1 MNTLCE
7 TTEKL
12 LVISVQ
18 YLGQM
23 VADYPADWNERR
35 KDVYRRDDFKCQNC
49 GRGGGSHGDVEL
61 HAHHI
66 VPKQSGGTHQ
76 LSNLKTLCNECH
88 KAVHNDVQAPT
99 RFENQTINSSGSQTS
114 TIIFDT
120 SMRVSSIMYS
130 LSDDDA
136 EEFPFDTT
144 HNQLGIL
151 IYSMVIF
158 RGAQSDL
165 LEFSDK
171 NENAPD
177 KLCERYL
184 TSKRIIEY
192 CFGQTLDVDDDD
204 LRTLFNL
211 AMASN
216 TPSRKLQ
223 KSLDRD
229 FSEYNTVYEMINE
242 WEREQPKEVPAEFDE
257 FLRLT
262 RRFVEALHKS
272 FNLRKELIAVGPNG
286 IVTLTVSVEN
296 QWELKEVDDELESVA
311 PQWWDLFSTLSKK
324 GLREAKN
331 DRSDRPETQSDQSE
345 GCFIAT
351 AAMGSSDN
359 GKVEL
364 LRDFRDEVLK
374 RSIFGRLF
382 IRFYYR
388 VSPPIAAWISRSKW
402 RKMVVKQVI
411 VNPAVATIRLTSG
424 DVE

>member
-1 MNTLCE
+1 M
-7 TTEKL
+7 
-12 LVISVQ
+12 
-18 YLGQM
+18 
-23 VADYPADWNERR
+23 
-35 KDVYRRDDFKCQNC
+35 
-49 GRGGGSHGDVEL
+49 
-61 HAHHI
+61 
-66 VPKQSGGTHQ
+66 
-76 LSNLKTLCNECH
+76 
-88 KAVHNDVQAPT
+88 
-99 RFENQTINSSGSQTS
+99 
-114 TIIFDT
+114 
-120 SMRVSSIMYS
+120 
-130 LSDDDA
+130 
-136 EEFPFDTT
+136 
-144 HNQLGIL
+144 
-151 IYSMVIF
+151 
-158 RGAQSDL
+158 
-165 LEFSDK
+165 
-171 NENAPD
+171 
-177 KLCERYL
+177 
-184 TSKRIIEY
+184 
-192 CFGQTLDVDDDD
+192 
-204 LRTLFNL
+204 
-211 AMASN
+211 
-216 TPSRKLQ
+216 
-223 KSLDRD
+223 
-229 FSEYNTVYEMINE
+229 
-242 WEREQPKEVPAEFDE
+242 
-257 FLRLT
+257 
-262 RRFVEALHKS
+262 EALHKS

-296 QWELKEVDDELESVA
+296 QWELKEVDEELQSVA